1 MTKEL
6 SDFFKIISEGKKKSV
21 KEQNDNESLLSNEK
35 VSVTVKA
42 TELKDFF
49 SAINEEKRKLKEQRE
64 KDQKK
69 LEELETLLFSKGSEP
84 ESQKSQTELEPID
97 DVNDVEAYDIEQV
110 DQAIEKEKTER
121 EKKQE
126 ELEPI
131 IESYDI
137 EQLEKEKEPNL
148 EEIKEK
154 VQEANNFL
162 LIEPSLVDQSAKEI
176 SNPNIIKVEEKPE
189 TKDINPE
196 DVIKELSKIS
206 KNSGVKLNEDI
217 NDLEGLKKEF
227 FKFKE
232 LVSQQMSSIGGGGS
246 TKISNMDDV
255 DVSAQQ
261 NGFALKYNSSTG
273 KYDFGEVAS
282 DLSAVDQDI
291 VPDGNGTRSL
301 GSSAKRWKDIFLSGQ
316 TINLGG
322 ATISSDGTGTVAV
335 SATGVTLPE
344 GSKAGTNKIAV
355 AVTGSGGAEQ
365 AATVVPFFTKSGGLT
380 TANTNFNFN
389 SVVDDKFV
397 YTGAKTFTLANGSN
411 LADSNITLFQF

>member
-69 LEELETLLFSKGSEP
+69 LQELETLLFSKEKQTESEKL
-84 ESQKSQTELEPID
+84 QKELEPIED
-97 DVNDVEAYDIEQV
+97 DLD
-110 DQAIEKEKTER
+110 T
-121 EKKQE
+121 
-126 ELEPI
+126 
-131 IESYDI
+131 ESYDI
-137 EQLEKEKEPNL
+137 EELDKQIKKEQEEPNL

-189 TKDINPE
+189 IKDIDPE
-196 DVIKELSKIS
+196 AVIKELSKIS
-206 KNSGVKLNEDI
+206 KNTGVKLNEDI

-355 AVTGSGGAEQ
+355 SVTGSGGTEQ

>member
-21 KEQNDNESLLSNEK
+21 KEQNENESLLSNDK

-49 SAINEEKRKLKEQRE
+49 SAINSEKKKLKEQRE
-64 KDQKK
+64 NDQKK
-69 LEELETLLFSKGSEP
+69 LLQLEKLLFAKEEKESES
-84 ESQKSQTELEPID
+84 EKSQKDLEPIENELD
-97 DVNDVEAYDIEQV
+97 TEAYDIEELDKQ
-110 DQAIEKEKTER
+110 IKKE
-121 EKKQE
+121 Q
-126 ELEPI
+126 
-131 IESYDI
+131 
-137 EQLEKEKEPNL
+137 EPNL
-148 EEIKEK
+148 DEIKEA
-154 VQEANNFL
+154 VHQANQVL
-162 LIEPSLVDQSAKEI
+162 LTEPSLVDQAAGEI
-176 SNPNIIKVEEKPE
+176 ANPNIIKVEEKPE
-189 TKDINPE
+189 TKDINPQ
-196 DVIKELSKIS
+196 DVFKELSKIS
-206 KNSGVKLNEDI
+206 KNTGVKLNEDI

-246 TKISNMDDV
+246 TKISQMDDV
-255 DVSAQQ
+255 NISAQQ
-261 NGFALKYNSSTG
+261 NGYALKYNSTTG

-291 VPDGNGTRSL
+291 IPDGNGTRSL
-301 GSSAKRWKDIFLSGQ
+301 GSASKRFKEIFLAGE

-344 GSKAGTNKIAV
+344 GSKAGINKIAV

-365 AATVVPFFTKSGGLT
+365 AATVVPFFSKAGGLSS
-380 TANTNFNFN
+380 ANTSFNFN

>member
-6 SDFFKIISEGKKKSV
+6 TDFFKIISEGKKKSV

-69 LEELETLLFSKGSEP
+69 LQELETLLFSKEKQTESEKL
-84 ESQKSQTELEPID
+84 QKELEPIED
-97 DVNDVEAYDIEQV
+97 DLD
-110 DQAIEKEKTER
+110 T
-121 EKKQE
+121 
-126 ELEPI
+126 
-131 IESYDI
+131 ESYDI
-137 EQLEKEKEPNL
+137 EELDKQIKKEQDEPNL
-148 EEIKEK
+148 EQIKEK

-189 TKDINPE
+189 VKDIDPE
-196 DVIKELSKIS
+196 AVIKELSKIS
-206 KNSGVKLNEDI
+206 KNTGVKLNEDI
-217 NDLEGLKKEF
+217 NTLEGLKKEF
-227 FKFKE
+227 TKFKE

-255 DVSAQQ
+255 DISAQQ

>member
-6 SDFFKIISEGKKKSV
+6 QDFFKIISEGKKSSK
-21 KEQNDNESLLSNEK
+21 KETENESLLSNEK
-35 VSVTVKA
+35 VSVSVKA
-42 TELKDFF
+42 SELKDFF
-49 SAINEEKRKLKEQRE
+49 SAINEEKRKLKEQQE
-64 KDQKK
+64 NDKKK
-69 LEELETLLFSKGSEP
+69 LVQLEQLLFAK
-84 ESQKSQTELEPID
+84 D
-97 DVNDVEAYDIEQV
+97 
-110 DQAIEKEKTER
+110 KEKTES
-121 EKKQE
+121 EKSQE

-131 IESYDI
+131 NDELDTESYDI

-162 LIEPSLVDQSAKEI
+162 LIEPSLVDQAAGEI

-189 TKDINPE
+189 VKEINPE
-196 DVIKELSKIS
+196 EVIKELSKIS
-206 KNSGVKLNEDI
+206 KNTGVKLNEDI

-232 LVSQQMSSIGGGGS
+232 LVSQQMASMGGGGS

-255 DVSAQQ
+255 DISAQQ
-261 NGFALKYNSSTG
+261 NGFALKFNSSTG

-335 SATGVTLPE
+335 SATGVTLPS
-344 GSKAGTNKIAV
+344 GSKAGENKIAV
-355 AVTGSGGAEQ
+355 NVTGSGGVEQ
-365 AATVVPFFTKSGGLT
+365 AATVVPFFSRSGGLS

-389 SVVDDKFV
+389 ATVDEKFV
-397 YTGAKTFTLANGSN
+397 YTGTKSFTLANGST

>member
-6 SDFFKIISEGKKKSV
+6 TDFFKIISEGKKKSV
-21 KEQNDNESLLSNEK
+21 KEQNENESLLSNEK

-49 SAINEEKRKLKEQRE
+49 TAINEEKRKLKEQRE

-69 LEELETLLFSKGSEP
+69 LQELETLLFSKEKQTESEKL
-84 ESQKSQTELEPID
+84 QKELEPID

-110 DQAIEKEKTER
+110 EKEIQ
-121 EKKQE
+121 KKE
-126 ELEPI
+126 E
-131 IESYDI
+131 
-137 EQLEKEKEPNL
+137 EPNL

-189 TKDINPE
+189 VKDIDPE
-196 DVIKELSKIS
+196 AVIKELSKIS
-206 KNSGVKLNEDI
+206 KNTGVKLNEDI

-355 AVTGSGGAEQ
+355 SVTGSGGTEQ

>member
-6 SDFFKIISEGKKKSV
+6 QDFFKIISEGKKLSK
-21 KEQNDNESLLSNEK
+21 KETENESLLSNEK
-35 VSVTVKA
+35 VSVSVKA
-42 TELKDFF
+42 SELKDFF
-49 SAINEEKRKLKEQRE
+49 SAINEEKRKLKEQQE
-64 KDQKK
+64 NDKKK
-69 LEELETLLFSKGSEP
+69 LVQLEQLLFAKDKEKTESE
-84 ESQKSQTELEPID
+84 KSQEDLEPID
-97 DVNDVEAYDIEQV
+97 DVEDVEAYDIEQ
-110 DQAIEKEKTER
+110 IKKER
-121 EKKQE
+121 EE
-126 ELEPI
+126 
-131 IESYDI
+131 
-137 EQLEKEKEPNL
+137 EPNL

-162 LIEPSLVDQSAKEI
+162 LIEPSLVDQAAGEI

-189 TKDINPE
+189 VKEINPE
-196 DVIKELSKIS
+196 EVIKELSKIS
-206 KNSGVKLNEDI
+206 KNTGVKLNEDI

-232 LVSQQMSSIGGGGS
+232 LVSQQMASMGGGGS

-255 DVSAQQ
+255 DISAQQ

-335 SATGVTLPE
+335 SATGVTLPS
-344 GSKAGTNKIAV
+344 GSKAGENKIAV

-365 AATVVPFFTKSGGLT
+365 AATVVPFFSRSGGLST
-380 TANTNFNFN
+380 SNTNFNFN
-389 SVVDDKFV
+389 ATVDDKFV
-397 YTGAKTFTLANGSN
+397 YTGAKTFTLANGTT

>member
-6 SDFFKIISEGKKKSV
+6 QDFFKIISEGKKSSK
-21 KEQNDNESLLSNEK
+21 KETENESLLSNEK
-35 VSVTVKA
+35 VSVSVKA
-42 TELKDFF
+42 SELKDFF
-49 SAINEEKRKLKEQRE
+49 SAINEEKRKLKEQQE
-64 KDQKK
+64 NDKKK
-69 LEELETLLFSKGSEP
+69 LVQLEQLLFAK
-84 ESQKSQTELEPID
+84 D
-97 DVNDVEAYDIEQV
+97 
-110 DQAIEKEKTER
+110 KEKTES
-121 EKKQE
+121 EKSQE

-131 IESYDI
+131 NDELDTESYDI

-148 EEIKEK
+148 EEIREK

-162 LIEPSLVDQSAKEI
+162 LIEPSLVDQAAGEI

-189 TKDINPE
+189 VKEINPE
-196 DVIKELSKIS
+196 EVIKELSKIS
-206 KNSGVKLNEDI
+206 KNTGVKLNEDI

-355 AVTGSGGAEQ
+355 SVTGSGGTEQ

>member
-6 SDFFKIISEGKKKSV
+6 QDFFKIISEGKKSSK
-21 KEQNDNESLLSNEK
+21 KETENESLLSNEK
-35 VSVTVKA
+35 VSVSVKA
-42 TELKDFF
+42 SELKDFF
-49 SAINEEKRKLKEQRE
+49 SAINEEKRKLKEQQE
-64 KDQKK
+64 NDKKK
-69 LEELETLLFSKGSEP
+69 LVQLEQLLFAK
-84 ESQKSQTELEPID
+84 D
-97 DVNDVEAYDIEQV
+97 
-110 DQAIEKEKTER
+110 KEKTES
-121 EKKQE
+121 EKSQE

-131 IESYDI
+131 NDELDTESYDI
-137 EQLEKEKEPNL
+137 EQLEKEKEHNL

-154 VQEANNFL
+154 LQEANNFL

-189 TKDINPE
+189 IKDIDPE
-196 DVIKELSKIS
+196 AVIKELSKIS
-206 KNSGVKLNEDI
+206 KNTGVKLNEDI

-255 DVSAQQ
+255 DISAQQ

-355 AVTGSGGAEQ
+355 SVTGSGGTEQ

-411 LADSNITLFQF
+411 LFKCFVV

>member
-6 SDFFKIISEGKKKSV
+6 KDFFKIISEGKKSNK
-21 KEQNDNESLLSNEK
+21 KETENESLLSNEK
-35 VSVTVKA
+35 VSVSVKA
-42 TELKDFF
+42 SELKDFF
-49 SAINEEKRKLKEQRE
+49 SAINEEKKKLKEQQE
-64 KDQKK
+64 NDKKK
-69 LEELETLLFSKGSEP
+69 LIQLEQLLFAK
-84 ESQKSQTELEPID
+84 D
-97 DVNDVEAYDIEQV
+97 
-110 DQAIEKEKTER
+110 KEKTES
-121 EKKQE
+121 EKSQE

-131 IESYDI
+131 NDELDTESYDI

-148 EEIKEK
+148 EEIREK

-162 LIEPSLVDQSAKEI
+162 LIEPSLVDQAAGEI
-176 SNPNIIKVEEKPE
+176 SNPNIIKVEQKPE
-189 TKDINPE
+189 VKEINPE
-196 DVIKELSKIS
+196 EVIKELSKIS
-206 KNSGVKLNEDI
+206 KNTGVKLNEDI

-232 LVSQQMSSIGGGGS
+232 LVSQQMASIGGGGS

-255 DVSAQQ
+255 DISAQQ

-335 SATGVTLPE
+335 SATGVTLPS
-344 GSKAGTNKIAV
+344 GSKAGDNKIAV

-365 AATVVPFFTKSGGLT
+365 AATVIPFFSRSGGLS

-389 SVVDDKFV
+389 ATVDEKFV
-397 YTGAKTFTLANGSN
+397 YTGTKSFTLANGSA
-411 LADSNITLFQF
+411 LTDSNITLFQF

>member
-6 SDFFKIISEGKKKSV
+6 SDFFKLISEGKKKSV
-21 KEQNDNESLLSNEK
+21 KEQNENESLLSNDK

-49 SAINEEKRKLKEQRE
+49 SAINEEKKKLKEQRE
-64 KDQKK
+64 NDQKK
-69 LEELETLLFSKGSEP
+69 LAQLESLLFAKEEREP
-84 ESQKSQTELEPID
+84 ESQKSQKDLEPIEQTWED
-97 DVNDVEAYDIEQV
+97 TEAYEIEELDKQV
-110 DQAIEKEKTER
+110 EKE
-121 EKKQE
+121 Q
-126 ELEPI
+126 
-131 IESYDI
+131 
-137 EQLEKEKEPNL
+137 QEPNL
-148 EEIKEK
+148 DEIKEA
-154 VQEANNFL
+154 VQQANQVL
-162 LIEPSLVDQSAKEI
+162 LTEPSLVDQSAKEI
-176 SNPNIIKVEEKPE
+176 ASPNIIKVEEKPE
-189 TKDINPE
+189 TKDIDPQ
-196 DVIKELSKIS
+196 DVIRELSKIS
-206 KNSGVKLNEDI
+206 KNTGVKLNEDI

-246 TKISNMDDV
+246 TKISQMDDV
-255 DVSAQQ
+255 NTSAQQ
-261 NGFALKYNSSTG
+261 NGYALKYNSSTG

-291 VPDGNGTRSL
+291 IPDGNGTRSL
-301 GSSAKRWKDIFLSGQ
+301 GSSTKRFKDIFLAGE

-365 AATVVPFFTKSGGLT
+365 AATVVPFFSKAGGLSS
-380 TANTNFNFN
+380 ANTNFNFN

-397 YTGAKTFTLANGSN
+397 YTGQKTFTLADGSN
-411 LADSNITLFQF
+411 LSDTNITLFQF

>member
-6 SDFFKIISEGKKKSV
+6 TDFFKIISEGKKKSV

-69 LEELETLLFSKGSEP
+69 LQELETLLFSKEKQTESEKL
-84 ESQKSQTELEPID
+84 QKELEPID

-110 DQAIEKEKTER
+110 EKEIQ
-121 EKKQE
+121 KQE
-126 ELEPI
+126 E
-131 IESYDI
+131 
-137 EQLEKEKEPNL
+137 EPNL

-176 SNPNIIKVEEKPE
+176 ANPNIIKVEEKPE
-189 TKDINPE
+189 VKDIDPE
-196 DVIKELSKIS
+196 AVIKELSKIS
-206 KNSGVKLNEDI
+206 KNTGVKLNEDI

-355 AVTGSGGAEQ
+355 SVTGSGGTEQ

>member
-6 SDFFKIISEGKKKSV
+6 TDFFKIISEGKKKSV

-69 LEELETLLFSKGSEP
+69 LQELETLLFSKEKQTESEKL
-84 ESQKSQTELEPID
+84 QKELEPID

-110 DQAIEKEKTER
+110 EKEIQ
-121 EKKQE
+121 KQE
-126 ELEPI
+126 E
-131 IESYDI
+131 
-137 EQLEKEKEPNL
+137 EPNL

-189 TKDINPE
+189 IKDIDPE
-196 DVIKELSKIS
+196 AVIKELSKIS
-206 KNSGVKLNEDI
+206 KNTGIKLNEDI

-246 TKISNMDDV
+246 TKISTWMM
-255 DVSAQQ
+255 
-261 NGFALKYNSSTG
+261 L
-273 KYDFGEVAS
+273 
-282 DLSAVDQDI
+282 
-291 VPDGNGTRSL
+291 
-301 GSSAKRWKDIFLSGQ
+301 IFL
-316 TINLGG
+316 L
-322 ATISSDGTGTVAV
+322 
-335 SATGVTLPE
+335 
-344 GSKAGTNKIAV
+344 NKMV
-355 AVTGSGGAEQ
+355 
-365 AATVVPFFTKSGGLT
+365 LH
-380 TANTNFNFN
+380 
-389 SVVDDKFV
+389 
-397 YTGAKTFTLANGSN
+397 
-411 LADSNITLFQF
+411 

>member
-6 SDFFKIISEGKKKSV
+6 QDFFKIISEGKKSSK
-21 KEQNDNESLLSNEK
+21 KETENESLLSNEK
-35 VSVTVKA
+35 VSVSVKA
-42 TELKDFF
+42 SVLKDFF
-49 SAINEEKRKLKEQRE
+49 SAINEEKRKLKEQQE
-64 KDQKK
+64 NDKKK
-69 LEELETLLFSKGSEP
+69 LVQLEQLLFAK
-84 ESQKSQTELEPID
+84 D
-97 DVNDVEAYDIEQV
+97 
-110 DQAIEKEKTER
+110 KEKTES
-121 EKKQE
+121 EKSQE

-131 IESYDI
+131 NDELDTESYDI
-137 EQLEKEKEPNL
+137 EQLEKEKEPKL
-148 EEIKEK
+148 EEIREK

-162 LIEPSLVDQSAKEI
+162 LIQPSLVDQAAGEI

-189 TKDINPE
+189 VKEINPE
-196 DVIKELSKIS
+196 EVIKELSKIS
-206 KNSGVKLNEDI
+206 KNTGVKLNEDI

-255 DVSAQQ
+255 DISAQQ

-355 AVTGSGGAEQ
+355 SVTGSGGTEQ

-411 LADSNITLFQF
+411 LADSNITLFQFQRY

>member
-6 SDFFKIISEGKKKSV
+6 TDFFKIISEGKKKSV

-69 LEELETLLFSKGSEP
+69 LQELETLLFSKEKQTESEKL
-84 ESQKSQTELEPID
+84 QKELEPID

-110 DQAIEKEKTER
+110 EKEIQ
-121 EKKQE
+121 KQE
-126 ELEPI
+126 E
-131 IESYDI
+131 
-137 EQLEKEKEPNL
+137 EPNL
-148 EEIKEK
+148 EKIKEK

-189 TKDINPE
+189 VKDIDPE
-196 DVIKELSKIS
+196 AVIKELSKIS
-206 KNSGVKLNEDI
+206 KNTGVKLNEDI

-255 DVSAQQ
+255 DISAQQ

-365 AATVVPFFTKSGGLT
+365 AAPVVPFFTKSGGLT

>member
-21 KEQNDNESLLSNEK
+21 KEQNDNESLLSNDK

-42 TELKDFF
+42 AELKDFF
-49 SAINEEKRKLKEQRE
+49 SAINEEKKKLKEQRE

-69 LEELETLLFSKGSEP
+69 LQELETLLFTKDREP
-84 ESQKSQTELEPID
+84 ESKKSQEQLEPIED
-97 DVNDVEAYDIEQV
+97 NWEDTESYEIEELDKQV
-110 DQAIEKEKTER
+110 EKE
-121 EKKQE
+121 QE
-126 ELEPI
+126 
-131 IESYDI
+131 
-137 EQLEKEKEPNL
+137 EPNL
-148 EEIKEK
+148 DEIKEK

-162 LIEPSLVDQSAKEI
+162 LIEPSLVDQAASEI
-176 SNPNIIKVEEKPE
+176 ANPNIIKVEEKPE
-189 TKDINPE
+189 TKSINPE

-206 KNSGVKLNEDI
+206 KNTGVKLNEDI
-217 NDLEGLKKEF
+217 DTLDGLKKEF
-227 FKFKE
+227 TKFKE
-232 LVSQQMSSIGGGGS
+232 LVSQQLSSMGGGGS

-322 ATISSDGTGTVAV
+322 ATVSSDGTGTVAV

-397 YTGAKTFTLANGSN
+397 YTGTKSFTLANGSA

>member
-6 SDFFKIISEGKKKSV
+6 SDFFKLISEGKKKSV
-21 KEQNDNESLLSNEK
+21 KEQNENESLLSNDK

-49 SAINEEKRKLKEQRE
+49 SAMNEEKKRLKEQRE
-64 KDQKK
+64 TDQKK
-69 LEELETLLFSKGSEP
+69 LLQLEKLLFAKEERETESEK
-84 ESQKSQTELEPID
+84 SQKDLEPIENELD
-97 DVNDVEAYDIEQV
+97 TEAYDIEELDKQ
-110 DQAIEKEKTER
+110 IKKE
-121 EKKQE
+121 Q
-126 ELEPI
+126 
-131 IESYDI
+131 
-137 EQLEKEKEPNL
+137 EPNL
-148 EEIKEK
+148 DEIKEA
-154 VQEANNFL
+154 VQQANQVL
-162 LIEPSLVDQSAKEI
+162 LTEPSLVDQAAGEI
-176 SNPNIIKVEEKPE
+176 ANPNIIKVEEKPE
-189 TKDINPE
+189 TKDIDPQ

-206 KNSGVKLNEDI
+206 KNTGVKLNEDI

-246 TKISNMDDV
+246 TKISQMDDV
-255 DVSAQQ
+255 NISAQQ
-261 NGFALKYNSSTG
+261 NGYALKYNSTTG

-291 VPDGNGTRSL
+291 IPDGNGTRSL
-301 GSSAKRWKDIFLSGQ
+301 GSASKRFKEIFLAGE

-365 AATVVPFFTKSGGLT
+365 AATIVPFFTKAGGLSSS
-380 TANTNFNFN
+380 NTSFNFN

-397 YTGAKTFTLANGSN
+397 YTGAKTFTLSNGSN

>member
-21 KEQNDNESLLSNEK
+21 KEQNDNESLLSNDK
-35 VSVTVKA
+35 LSVTVKA

-49 SAINEEKRKLKEQRE
+49 SAINEEKKKLKEQRE

-69 LEELETLLFSKGSEP
+69 LQELETLLFTKDREP
-84 ESQKSQTELEPID
+84 ESKKSQEQLEPIED
-97 DVNDVEAYDIEQV
+97 NWEDTESYEIEELDKQV
-110 DQAIEKEKTER
+110 EKE
-121 EKKQE
+121 QE
-126 ELEPI
+126 
-131 IESYDI
+131 
-137 EQLEKEKEPNL
+137 EPNL
-148 EEIKEK
+148 DEIKEK

-162 LIEPSLVDQSAKEI
+162 LIEPSLVDQAASEI
-176 SNPNIIKVEEKPE
+176 ANPNIIKVEEKPE
-189 TKDINPE
+189 TKSINPE

-206 KNSGVKLNEDI
+206 KNTGVKLNEDI
-217 NDLEGLKKEF
+217 DTLDGLKKEF
-227 FKFKE
+227 TKFKE
-232 LVSQQMSSIGGGGS
+232 LVSQQLSSMGGGGS

>member
-21 KEQNDNESLLSNEK
+21 KEQNENESLLSNDK

-49 SAINEEKRKLKEQRE
+49 SAINEEKKKLKEQRE
-64 KDQKK
+64 NDQKK
-69 LEELETLLFSKGSEP
+69 LAQLESLLFAKEEREP
-84 ESQKSQTELEPID
+84 ESQKSQKDLEPIEQTWED
-97 DVNDVEAYDIEQV
+97 TEAYEIEELDKQV
-110 DQAIEKEKTER
+110 EKE
-121 EKKQE
+121 Q
-126 ELEPI
+126 
-131 IESYDI
+131 
-137 EQLEKEKEPNL
+137 QEPNL
-148 EEIKEK
+148 DQIKEK

-206 KNSGVKLNEDI
+206 KNTGVKLNEDI
-217 NDLEGLKKEF
+217 NTLEGLKKEF
-227 FKFKE
+227 TKFKE
-232 LVSQQMSSIGGGGS
+232 LVSQQLSSIGGGGS

-291 VPDGNGTRSL
+291 IPDGNGTRSL
-301 GSSAKRWKDIFLSGQ
+301 GTSAKRFKDIFLSGQ

>member
-21 KEQNDNESLLSNEK
+21 KEQNDNESLLSNDK

-42 TELKDFF
+42 AELKDFF
-49 SAINEEKRKLKEQRE
+49 SAINEEKKKLKEQRE

-69 LEELETLLFSKGSEP
+69 LQELETLLFTKDREP
-84 ESQKSQTELEPID
+84 ESKKSQEQLEPIED
-97 DVNDVEAYDIEQV
+97 NWEDTESYEIEELDKQV
-110 DQAIEKEKTER
+110 EKE
-121 EKKQE
+121 QE
-126 ELEPI
+126 
-131 IESYDI
+131 
-137 EQLEKEKEPNL
+137 EPNL
-148 EEIKEK
+148 DEIKEK

-162 LIEPSLVDQSAKEI
+162 LIEPSLVDQAASEI
-176 SNPNIIKVEEKPE
+176 ANPNIIKVEEKPE
-189 TKDINPE
+189 TKNINPE

-206 KNSGVKLNEDI
+206 KNTGVKLNEDI
-217 NDLEGLKKEF
+217 NTLDGLKKEF
-227 FKFKE
+227 SKFKE
-232 LVSQQMSSIGGGGS
+232 LVSQQLSSIGGGGS

>member
-6 SDFFKIISEGKKKSV
+6 QDFFKIISEGKKSSK
-21 KEQNDNESLLSNEK
+21 KETENESLLSNEK
-35 VSVTVKA
+35 VSVSVKA
-42 TELKDFF
+42 SELKDFF
-49 SAINEEKRKLKEQRE
+49 SAINEEKRKLKEQQE
-64 KDQKK
+64 NDKKK
-69 LEELETLLFSKGSEP
+69 LVQLEQLLFAK
-84 ESQKSQTELEPID
+84 D
-97 DVNDVEAYDIEQV
+97 
-110 DQAIEKEKTER
+110 KEKTES
-121 EKKQE
+121 EKSQE

-131 IESYDI
+131 NDELDTESYDI

-148 EEIKEK
+148 EEIREK

-162 LIEPSLVDQSAKEI
+162 LIEPSLVDQAAGEI

-189 TKDINPE
+189 VKEINPE
-196 DVIKELSKIS
+196 EVIKELSKIS
-206 KNSGVKLNEDI
+206 KNTGVKLNEDI

-255 DVSAQQ
+255 DISAQQ

-335 SATGVTLPE
+335 SATGVTLPS
-344 GSKAGTNKIAV
+344 GSKAGDNKIAV
-355 AVTGSGGAEQ
+355 NVTGSGGVEQ
-365 AATVVPFFTKSGGLT
+365 AATVVPFFSRSGGLS

-389 SVVDDKFV
+389 ATVDDKFV
-397 YTGAKTFTLANGSN
+397 YTGAKTFTLANGTT

>member
-1 MTKEL
+1 MP
-6 SDFFKIISEGKKKSV
+6 
-21 KEQNDNESLLSNEK
+21 Q
-35 VSVTVKA
+35 
-42 TELKDFF
+42 
-49 SAINEEKRKLKEQRE
+49 Q
-64 KDQKK
+64 
-69 LEELETLLFSKGSEP
+69 LLFAK
-84 ESQKSQTELEPID
+84 D
-97 DVNDVEAYDIEQV
+97 
-110 DQAIEKEKTER
+110 KEKTES
-121 EKKQE
+121 EKSQE

-131 IESYDI
+131 NDELDTESYDI

-148 EEIKEK
+148 EEIREK

-162 LIEPSLVDQSAKEI
+162 LIEPSLVDQAAGEI

-189 TKDINPE
+189 VKEINPE
-196 DVIKELSKIS
+196 EVIKELSKIS
-206 KNSGVKLNEDI
+206 KNTGVKLNEDI

-232 LVSQQMSSIGGGGS
+232 LVSQQMASMGGGGS

-255 DVSAQQ
+255 DISAQQ

-335 SATGVTLPE
+335 SATGVTLPS
-344 GSKAGTNKIAV
+344 GSKAGDNKIAV
-355 AVTGSGGAEQ
+355 NVTGSGGVEQ
-365 AATVVPFFTKSGGLT
+365 AATVVPFFSRSGGLST
-380 TANTNFNFN
+380 TNTNFNFN
-389 SVVDDKFV
+389 ATVDDKFV
-397 YTGAKTFTLANGSN
+397 YTGAKTFTLANGTT

>member
-6 SDFFKIISEGKKKSV
+6 QDFFKIISEGKKSKT
-21 KEQNDNESLLSNEK
+21 KKTENESFLSNDK

-49 SAINEEKRKLKEQRE
+49 SAINEEKKKLKEQRE

-69 LEELETLLFSKGSEP
+69 LQELETLLFSKDREP
-84 ESQKSQTELEPID
+84 ESKKSQEQLEPIED
-97 DVNDVEAYDIEQV
+97 NWED
-110 DQAIEKEKTER
+110 
-121 EKKQE
+121 
-126 ELEPI
+126 

-137 EQLEKEKEPNL
+137 EQVKKENEKEDL
-148 EEIKEK
+148 DSIKEA
-154 VQEANNFL
+154 VEQANQVL
-162 LIEPSLVDQSAKEI
+162 LTEPSLVDQAANEI
-176 SNPNIIKVEEKPE
+176 TNPNIIKVEEKPQ
-189 TKDINPE
+189 TKEINPE

-206 KNSGVKLNEDI
+206 KNTGVKLNEDI
-217 NDLEGLKKEF
+217 NSLEGLKKEF
-227 FKFKE
+227 TKFKE
-232 LVSQQMSSIGGGGS
+232 LVSQQLSSIGGGGS

-255 DVSAQQ
+255 DVSGQQ
-261 NGFALKYNSSTG
+261 NGFALKFNSATG

-301 GSSAKRWKDIFLSGQ
+301 GSSAKRFKDIFLSGQ

-365 AATVVPFFTKSGGLT
+365 AATVVPFFTKAGGLS

-397 YTGAKTFTLANGSN
+397 YTGTKSFTLANGSA

>member
-21 KEQNDNESLLSNEK
+21 KEKNDNESLLSNEK

-110 DQAIEKEKTER
+110 EKEIQ
-121 EKKQE
+121 KQE
-126 ELEPI
+126 E
-131 IESYDI
+131 
-137 EQLEKEKEPNL
+137 EPNL

-189 TKDINPE
+189 VKDIDPE
-196 DVIKELSKIS
+196 AVIKELSKIS
-206 KNSGVKLNEDI
+206 KNTGVKLNEDI

-355 AVTGSGGAEQ
+355 SVTGSGGTEQ

>member
-6 SDFFKIISEGKKKSV
+6 TDFFKIISEGKKKSV

-69 LEELETLLFSKGSEP
+69 LHELETLLFSKDREP
-84 ESQKSQTELEPID
+84 ESEKSQEQLEPIND
-97 DVNDVEAYDIEQV
+97 DWEDTEAYEIEELDKQV
-110 DQAIEKEKTER
+110 EKE
-121 EKKQE
+121 Q
-126 ELEPI
+126 
-131 IESYDI
+131 
-137 EQLEKEKEPNL
+137 QEPNL
-148 EEIKEK
+148 DEIKEK

-189 TKDINPE
+189 VKDIDPE
-196 DVIKELSKIS
+196 AVIKELSKIS
-206 KNSGVKLNEDI
+206 KNTGVKLNEDI

-232 LVSQQMSSIGGGGS
+232 LVSQQMASMGGGGS

-255 DVSAQQ
+255 DISAQQ
-261 NGFALKYNSSTG
+261 NGFALKFNSSTG

-335 SATGVTLPE
+335 SATGVTLPS
-344 GSKAGTNKIAV
+344 GSKAGENKIAV

-365 AATVVPFFTKSGGLT
+365 AATVVPFFSRSGGLS

-389 SVVDDKFV
+389 ATVDEKFV
-397 YTGAKTFTLANGSN
+397 YTGTKSFTLANGSA
-411 LADSNITLFQF
+411 LTDSNITLFQF

>member
-21 KEQNDNESLLSNEK
+21 KEQNENESLLSNGK
-35 VSVTVKA
+35 TSVTVKA

-49 SAINEEKRKLKEQRE
+49 SAINEEKKKLKEQRE

-69 LEELETLLFSKGSEP
+69 LQELEQLLFAK
-84 ESQKSQTELEPID
+84 D
-97 DVNDVEAYDIEQV
+97 
-110 DQAIEKEKTER
+110 KEKTES
-121 EKKQE
+121 EKSQE
-126 ELEPI
+126 QLEPI
-131 IESYDI
+131 NDNWEDTESYEI
-137 EQLEKEKEPNL
+137 EELDKQIEKEQEEPNL
-148 EEIKEK
+148 EQIKEK

-176 SNPNIIKVEEKPE
+176 SNPNIIKVEEKPI
-189 TKDINPE
+189 TKEINPE

-206 KNSGVKLNEDI
+206 KNTGVKLNEDI
-217 NDLEGLKKEF
+217 NTLDGLKKEF
-227 FKFKE
+227 TKFKE
-232 LVSQQMSSIGGGGS
+232 LVSQQLSSIGGGGS

-255 DVSAQQ
+255 DISAQQ

>member
-21 KEQNDNESLLSNEK
+21 KEQNENESLLSNDK

-49 SAINEEKRKLKEQRE
+49 SAINEEKKKLKEQRE
-64 KDQKK
+64 NDQKK
-69 LEELETLLFSKGSEP
+69 LAQLESLLFAKEEREP
-84 ESQKSQTELEPID
+84 ESQKSQKDLEPIEQTWED
-97 DVNDVEAYDIEQV
+97 TEAYEIEELDKQV
-110 DQAIEKEKTER
+110 EKE
-121 EKKQE
+121 Q
-126 ELEPI
+126 
-131 IESYDI
+131 
-137 EQLEKEKEPNL
+137 QEPNL
-148 EEIKEK
+148 DEIKEA
-154 VQEANNFL
+154 VQQANQVL
-162 LIEPSLVDQSAKEI
+162 LTEPSLVDQSAKEI
-176 SNPNIIKVEEKPE
+176 ASPNIIKVEEKPE
-189 TKDINPE
+189 TKDIDPQ
-196 DVIKELSKIS
+196 DVIRELSKIS
-206 KNSGVKLNEDI
+206 KNTGVKLNEDI

-246 TKISNMDDV
+246 TKISQMDDV
-255 DVSAQQ
+255 NTSAQQ
-261 NGFALKYNSSTG
+261 NGYALKYNSSTG

-291 VPDGNGTRSL
+291 IPDGNGTRSL
-301 GSSAKRWKDIFLSGQ
+301 GSSTKRFKDIFLAGE

-365 AATVVPFFTKSGGLT
+365 AATVVPFFSKAGGLSS
-380 TANTNFNFN
+380 ANTSFNFN

-411 LADSNITLFQF
+411 LSDSNITLFQF